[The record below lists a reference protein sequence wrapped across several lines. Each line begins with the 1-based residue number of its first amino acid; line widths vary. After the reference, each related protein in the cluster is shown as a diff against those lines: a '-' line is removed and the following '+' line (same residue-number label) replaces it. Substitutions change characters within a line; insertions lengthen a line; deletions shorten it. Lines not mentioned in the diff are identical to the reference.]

1 MICFTR
7 IPLKDFIKKHN
18 PQEPK
23 KETIENFEK
32 EINNLLEN
40 APKQDDE
47 EFQKNEINKFLK
59 NTYGYDC
66 NTYKKVDSAIYVDGE
81 VRVLIEVKALNNRNE
96 FPKNRENPIS
106 KAFCQMV
113 LYFLEEIEKEK
124 NNSLKHTIICNAH
137 EFFLFDCKDLLFL
150 KEDKRI
156 KDFYK
161 KCAKKEG
168 TDSSKPKFYKDLEQ
182 YLQEDFQ
189 GELRYTHFNL
199 SNYDPKEL
207 PLIYQVL
214 SQEVL
219 LKQRKTLDANTLNKD
234 FYEEL
239 LYILGLEEQNDKG
252 KILIK
257 PSRTQNS
264 LSAALK
270 KKYENLDDEE
280 VMALLIAWNNRIL
293 FLRLLE
299 SLLISFKHFEKPFLT
314 TENFKDF
321 NALNTLFFEVLAK
334 KNSERSL
341 NKEDKILE
349 KIPYLNSSLFDQTP
363 LELKGHEIRLLENKK
378 LELYQNSVLKKHENY
393 QEKKELPL
401 LKYLFEFLRL
411 YKFTTTPK
419 DIKDNTDTSESRLI
433 NPSVLGLV
441 FEKLNG
447 YKEGSFYTPSFITS
461 YMCKESITPIVL
473 DKFNAIYQWD
483 CENLKALRE
492 KIDRNFSNEKAKEYL
507 NTLLTLRICDPA
519 VGSGHFLVSA
529 LNEMVLIA
537 YELGLIASL
546 YRHELRLEND
556 EIIIHHAQTGEI
568 FNYKKPHSENDP
580 HHQIQKELF
589 ELKKDIIEN
598 CLFGVDINPNS
609 CEITKLRL
617 WIELLKYSYYIF
629 EKGKN
634 TNNLETLPNIDINIK
649 CANSLVSRFALKDK
663 ALLKTEKN
671 KNLEYYIAEYKEL
684 VKIYKD
690 PKILESL
697 TRPIKDSNA
706 VRKYAKERLYQEL
719 AQNPNKDFKKALNDR
734 IEKIK
739 EAFKLTLEPPQKELK
754 FKKFLKEH
762 LELYGKSILEEANDN
777 GLELEAL
784 ALEKKMAHEGLF
796 HDYTP
801 YPKLDKTDKVVGL
814 EHFNRYVL
822 TSYKDLQDEN
832 ERYAN
837 ALEWRFEFPE
847 VLNDEGDFLG
857 FDCIIGNPPYI
868 RQEHIKDLKPLLQKQ
883 YQDFYNSTADIYT
896 YFFALA
902 YHLLK
907 EKGFNAFIT
916 SNKYARAKYGAK
928 LRELLLK
935 KTTLV
940 SYMELNA
947 LKVFESAAVDTSIMS
962 FIKQTPPKESDFEYY
977 EPTPNDKDDLKSTP
991 HLPMKQNA
999 LSTESFIFANATL
1012 LDLRDKIESVGTP
1025 LKDWDIQIN
1034 YGIKTGANEA
1044 FIIPTEKREEILKN
1058 CDDAQKDERGMSERE
1073 RTKEL
1078 IKPILRGKDIKRYSY
1093 EWADLWV
1100 IIAKFGSHE
1109 FLEVEYPTIYNH
1121 LLQYKDQ
1128 LEQRGQCRYSRGPQ
1142 NSNKPYP
1149 GQHHWLELDN
1159 NPKDSYLQDFEKE
1172 KIVYGEIVQEP
1183 RFYLDN
1189 GECEL
1194 GVFYAEATSF
1204 ILTGEHLRY
1213 LLGMLHSKLITFAFK
1228 TFYAGG
1234 GLGESG
1240 YRYKKAFI
1248 ERLPIPQIT
1257 EKNQELADKITDG
1270 AKQILALKAKDPKAN
1285 TQGLEKEIDA
1295 LVYQLYHL
1303 TDEEIKTIEN
1313 GQ

>member
-1 MICFTR
+1 MIRFAH
-7 IPLKDFIKKHN
+7 ISLKDFIKKHN
-18 PQEPK
+18 PQTPT

-32 EINNLLEN
+32 EINSLLEN
-40 APKQDDE
+40 APRRDGE
-47 EFQKNEINKFLK
+47 EFQKNEINSFLK
-59 NTYGYDC
+59 NTYGYKC
-66 NTYKKVDSAIYVDGE
+66 NTDEKVDSAIYADGE
-81 VRVLIEVKALNNRNE
+81 VRVLIEVKALDNKTE
-96 FPKNRENPIS
+96 FPKNRENPLS

-113 LYFLEEIEKEK
+113 LYFLKEIEN
-124 NNSLKHTIICNAH
+124 NNSLKHAIICNAH

-150 KEDKRI
+150 KDDKRI

-161 KCAKKEG
+161 KCVKKEG
-168 TDSSKPKFYKDLEQ
+168 TDPSTKKFYSDLEE
-182 YLQEDFQ
+182 YLKKDFE

-199 SNYDPKEL
+199 SDDFKEL

-214 SQEVL
+214 SHEVL

-257 PSRTQNS
+257 QSRTKNS

-270 KKYENLDDEE
+270 ASYKDLDDEE

-299 SLLISFKHFEKPFLT
+299 SLLISFKHFENPFLT
-314 TENFKDF
+314 TENFENF
-321 NALNTLFFEVLAK
+321 NDLNTLFFEVLAK
-334 KNSERSL
+334 KNSERL
-341 NKEDKILE
+341 KEIKEDKILE
-349 KIPYLNSSLFDQTP
+349 KIPYLNSSLFDKTP
-363 LELKGHEIRLLENKK
+363 LESKGHEIKLLDNKK
-378 LELYQNSVLKKHENY
+378 LEIYKNSVLKKHEDY
-393 QEKKELPL
+393 QKERDLPL
-401 LKYLFEFLRL
+401 LEYFFKFLRL

-483 CENLKALRE
+483 CKDLEALRGE
-492 KIDRNFSNEKAKEYL
+492 IDRNFSNEKAKEYL
-507 NTLLTLRICDPA
+507 QLLLTLRVCDPA

-529 LNEMVLIA
+529 LNEMVWIA
-537 YELGLIASL
+537 HELGLIASL
-546 YRHELRLEND
+546 YACDLKLEND

-568 FNYKKPHSENDP
+568 FNYIKPHSENDP
-580 HHQIQKELF
+580 HHHIQKELF
-589 ELKKDIIEN
+589 ELKKSIIEN

-629 EKGKN
+629 EKGHN

-649 CANSLVSRFALKDK
+649 CANSLIFNFPLNSKLTIGQTLEFS
-663 ALLKTEKN
+663 
-671 KNLEYYIAEYKEL
+671 KNLKAEIKEYKNSVML
-684 VKIYKD
+684 YKEGLGEKT
-690 PKILESL
+690 KILQNIAKLKSLIINYFIEQHQAKRHLKESL
-697 TRPIKDSNA
+697 KAFISEYGDGIFDISTAFGMEMLKIARLKENNYRFNPTLTKKQPSPIGVEAN
-706 VRKYAKERLYQEL
+706 RLL
-719 AQNPNKDFKKALNDR
+719 
-734 IEKIK
+734 IKIK
-739 EAFKLTLEPPQKELK
+739 ECYETLENLK
-754 FKKFLKEH
+754 NSKAF
-762 LELYGKSILEEANDN
+762 
-777 GLELEAL
+777 
-784 ALEKKMAHEGLF
+784 
-796 HDYTP
+796 
-801 YPKLDKTDKVVGL
+801 
-814 EHFNRYVL
+814 
-822 TSYKDLQDEN
+822 
-832 ERYAN
+832 
-837 ALEWRFEFPE
+837 EWRFEFPE
-847 VLNDEGDFLG
+847 VLDDEGDFLG

-868 RQEHIKDLKPLLQKQ
+868 RQEQIKDLKPLLQKQ

-896 YFFALA
+896 YFFALS

-907 EKGFNAFIT
+907 EKGFSAFIT
-916 SNKYARAKYGAK
+916 SNKYTRAKYGAK
-928 LRELLLK
+928 LREWLLK
-935 KTTLV
+935 KTTIV

-947 LKVFESAAVDTSIMS
+947 LKVFESAAVDTSIMN
-962 FIKQTPPKESDFEYY
+962 FIKQTPPKESDFKYY

-991 HLPMKQNA
+991 SFLMKQNA

-1012 LDLRDKIESVGTP
+1012 LDLRDKMESVGTP

-1044 FIIPTEKREEILKN
+1044 FIIPTEKREEILNACKT
-1058 CDDAQKDERGMSERE
+1058 QEERE
-1073 RTKEL
+1073 RTEGL

-1093 EWADLWV
+1093 EWAGEWLIFIPWHFPNTGSPKDMEQNEKDFSIHYP
-1100 IIAKFGSHE
+1100 IIYA
-1109 FLEVEYPTIYNH
+1109 H
-1121 LLQYKDQ
+1121 LLSHKDE
-1128 LEQRGQCRYSRGPQ
+1128 LLKRNKDETGKRYEWYCLQR
-1142 NSNKPYP
+1142 
-1149 GQHHWLELDN
+1149 WAA
-1159 NPKDSYLQDFEKE
+1159 SYYQDFEKE

-1194 GVFYAEATSF
+1194 GYFYAEATSF

-1213 LLGMLHSKLITFAFK
+1213 LLGMLYSKLITFAFK

-1270 AKQILALKAKDPKAN
+1270 TKQILALKEKDPKAN
-1285 TQGLEKEIDA
+1285 TQKLEKEIDA

-1303 TDEEIKTIEN
+1303 TDEEIKIIEN

>member
-1 MICFTR
+1 MS
-7 IPLKDFIKKHN
+7 N
-18 PQEPK
+18 G
-23 KETIENFEK
+23 
-32 EINNLLEN
+32 
-40 APKQDDE
+40 
-47 EFQKNEINKFLK
+47 FLFFK
-59 NTYGYDC
+59 RD
-66 NTYKKVDSAIYVDGE
+66 
-81 VRVLIEVKALNNRNE
+81 R
-96 FPKNRENPIS
+96 
-106 KAFCQMV
+106 
-113 LYFLEEIEKEK
+113 K
-124 NNSLKHTIICNAH
+124 NNSLKHAIICNAH

-156 KDFYK
+156 KQLHK
-161 KCAKKEG
+161 NCAKKEG
-168 TDSSKPKFYKDLEQ
+168 TDPSTKRFYSDLEE
-182 YLQEDFQ
+182 YLKKDFE

-199 SNYDPKEL
+199 SDDFKEL

-214 SQEVL
+214 SHEVL
-219 LKQRKTLDANTLNKD
+219 LKRRKTLDANTLNKD

-257 PSRTQNS
+257 PSRTKNS
-264 LSAALK
+264 LSDALK
-270 KKYENLDDEE
+270 KEYKNLDDEE

-299 SLLISFKHFEKPFLT
+299 SLLISFNHFDFEKSFLT
-314 TENFKDF
+314 IENFKDF

-334 KNSERSL
+334 KNNERL
-341 NKEDKILE
+341 KEIKEDKILE
-349 KIPYLNSSLFDQTP
+349 KIPYLNSSLFDKTP
-363 LELKGHEIRLLENKK
+363 LELKGHEIKLLNNKP
-378 LELYQNSVLKKHENY
+378 LEIYPKSVLKKHKDY
-393 QEKKELPL
+393 QKEKDLPL

-419 DIKDNTDTSESRLI
+419 DIKDNTDTNESCLI

-473 DKFNAIYQWD
+473 DKFNQTYKIE
-483 CENLKALRE
+483 CENLTELKNYLKNSYKEDKR
-492 KIDRNFSNEKAKEYL
+492 KEYL
-507 NTLLTLRICDPA
+507 QLLLTLRICDPA

-546 YRHELRLEND
+546 HRYDLKLEND

-580 HHQIQKELF
+580 HHHIQKELF
-589 ELKKDIIEN
+589 ELKKSIIEN

-634 TNNLETLPNIDINIK
+634 TNALETLPNIDINIK
-649 CANSLVSRFALKDK
+649 CGNSLISRFALKDK
-663 ALLKTEKN
+663 ALLKTKKN
-671 KNLEYYIAEYKEL
+671 QNLKYSIAEYKEL

-690 PKILESL
+690 PQILETL
-697 TRPIKDSNA
+697 THPIKDSDA
-706 VRKYAKERLYQEL
+706 VGKYAKERLYQEL
-719 AQNPNKDFKKALNDR
+719 KQNPNKDFKKALNDR

-739 EAFKLTLEPPQKELK
+739 EVFKLTLDPPQKELK

-762 LELYGKSILEEANDN
+762 LELYGKSILEEANYN

-784 ALEKKMAHEGLF
+784 ALEKQMASEKLF
-796 HDYTP
+796 HDYRP
-801 YPKLDKTDKVVGL
+801 YPKLDKSDKVVGL

-822 TSYKDLQDEN
+822 ASYKDLQDEN

-847 VLNDEGDFLG
+847 VLDDEGDFLG

-868 RQEHIKDLKPLLQKQ
+868 RQEHIKDIKPLLEKQ
-883 YQDFYNSTADIYT
+883 YHNFYNSTADIYT
-896 YFFALA
+896 YFFALS

-907 EKGFNAFIT
+907 DKGFSAFIT

-928 LRELLLK
+928 LREWLLK
-935 KTTLV
+935 KTTIV

-947 LKVFESAAVDTSIMS
+947 LKVFESAAVDTSIMN
-962 FIKQTPPKESDFEYY
+962 FIKQTPPKESDFKYY

-991 HLPMKQNA
+991 YLLMKQNA

-1044 FIIPTEKREEILKN
+1044 FIIPTEKREEILNACKT
-1058 CDDAQKDERGMSERE
+1058 QEERE
-1073 RTKEL
+1073 CTERL

-1100 IIAKFGSHE
+1100 INTHNGYTSNLKSKIPPIDIAKYPAIKTHLDAHWDTIATRCDQGDTPYHLRNCAY
-1109 FLEVEYPTIYNH
+1109 LE
-1121 LLQYKDQ
+1121 
-1128 LEQRGQCRYSRGPQ
+1128 
-1142 NSNKPYP
+1142 
-1149 GQHHWLELDN
+1149 
-1159 NPKDSYLQDFEKE
+1159 DFEKE

-1189 GECEL
+1189 GECGL
-1194 GVFYAEATSF
+1194 GYFYAEATSF
-1204 ILTGEHLRY
+1204 ILTGEHLCY

-1257 EKNQELADKITDG
+1257 KSNQPTADKITDG
-1270 AKQILALKAKDPKAN
+1270 AKQILALKEKDPKAN
-1285 TQGLEKEIDA
+1285 TQKLEKEIDA
-1295 LVYQLYHL
+1295 LVYQLYNL
-1303 TDEEIKTIEN
+1303 TDEEIKIIED

>member
-1 MICFTR
+1 MMSFTR
-7 IPLKDFIKKHN
+7 IPLKDFIKKYN
-18 PQEPK
+18 PQTPTT
-23 KETIENFEK
+23 ETIENFEK
-32 EINNLLEN
+32 EINSLLEN
-40 APKQDDE
+40 APRRDDE
-47 EFQKNEINKFLK
+47 EFQKNEINSFLK
-59 NTYGYDC
+59 NAYGYRC
-66 NTYKKVDSAIYVDGE
+66 NTNKKVDSAIYVDGE
-81 VRVLIEVKALNNRNE
+81 VQVLIEVKALNKKTE
-96 FPKNRENPIS
+96 FPKDRENPLS

-156 KDFYK
+156 KKFYK
-161 KCAKKEG
+161 NYDKKEG
-168 TDSSKPKFYKDLEQ
+168 TDSSKPKFYEDLEQ
-182 YLQEDFQ
+182 YLQKDFQ
-189 GELRYTHFNL
+189 GELHYTHFNV
-199 SNYDPKEL
+199 SDDFKEL

-214 SQEVL
+214 SHEVL

-239 LYILGLEEQNDKG
+239 LYILGLEEKNEKG

-257 PSRTQNS
+257 PSHTKNS
-264 LSAALK
+264 LSYALK
-270 KKYENLDDEE
+270 EQYKNLDDEE

-314 TENFKDF
+314 TENFNDF

-334 KNSERSL
+334 KNNERL
-341 NKEDKILE
+341 KEIKEDKILE

-363 LELKGHEIRLLENKK
+363 LELKGYEIKLLDNKK
-378 LELYQNSVLKKHENY
+378 LEIYKNSVLKKDNPK
-393 QEKKELPL
+393 QEPLPL

-411 YKFTTTPK
+411 YDFTTTPK
-419 DIKDNTDTSESRLI
+419 DIKDNQNKSESRLI

-461 YMCKESITPIVL
+461 YMCKESITPIVQ

-483 CENLKALRE
+483 CKDLEALKG

-529 LNEMVLIA
+529 LNEMVWIA
-537 YELGLIASL
+537 FKLGLIASL
-546 YRHELRLEND
+546 YRHSLTSEND
-556 EIIIHHAQTGEI
+556 EIIIHTPKNEV
-568 FNYKKPHSENDP
+568 FNYTIPHSENDP
-580 HHQIQKELF
+580 HHHIQKELF

-649 CANSLVSRFALKDK
+649 CANSLISRFSLNDDLKK
-663 ALLKTEKN
+663 IPNIKQK
-671 KNLEYYIAEYKEL
+671 IQEYKDL
-684 VKIYKD
+684 VAQYKD
-690 PKILESL
+690 PNPLYPLNKQDLINKIQDLKNTFSL
-697 TRPIKDSNA
+697 TLKDPKTKA
-706 VRKYAKERLYQEL
+706 EL
-719 AQNPNKDFKKALNDR
+719 EKA
-734 IEKIK
+734 IEKHIK
-739 EAFKLTLEPPQKELK
+739 NYNFFALDDKSLLDGLNYFIPSLFGTLKLSPKEEEEAFAS
-754 FKKFLKEH
+754 
-762 LELYGKSILEEANDN
+762 YGRIR
-777 GLELEAL
+777 AL
-784 ALEKKMAHEGLF
+784 RK
-796 HDYTP
+796 
-801 YPKLDKTDKVVGL
+801 KLDDALSGR
-814 EHFNRYVL
+814 EY
-822 TSYKDLQDEN
+822 Q
-832 ERYAN
+832 N
-837 ALEWRFEFPE
+837 AFEWRFEFPE
-847 VLNDEGDFLG
+847 VLDDEGDFLG

-896 YFFALA
+896 YFFALSF
-902 YHLLK
+902 HLLK
-907 EKGFNAFIT
+907 EKGFSAFIT

-928 LRELLLK
+928 LREWLLK
-935 KTTLV
+935 KTTIV

-947 LKVFESAAVDTSIMS
+947 LKVFESATVDTSIMN
-962 FIKQTPPKESDFEYY
+962 FIKQTPPKESDFKYY

-991 HLPMKQNA
+991 FLPMKQNA

-1012 LDLRDKIESVGTP
+1012 LDLRDKMESVGTP
-1025 LKDWDIQIN
+1025 LKDWDIQI
-1034 YGIKTGANEA
+1034 YRGILTGCNEA
-1044 FIIPTEKREEILKN
+1044 FIIPTEKRDEILNACKT
-1058 CDDAQKDERGMSERE
+1058 QEERE
-1073 RTKEL
+1073 RTERL

-1093 EWADLWV
+1093 EWAHLWV
-1100 IIAKFGSHE
+1100 INTHNGYTSNLKSKIPPIDIEKYPATKAHLDAHWDTIATRCDQGDTPYHLRNCAY
-1109 FLEVEYPTIYNH
+1109 LE
-1121 LLQYKDQ
+1121 
-1128 LEQRGQCRYSRGPQ
+1128 
-1142 NSNKPYP
+1142 
-1149 GQHHWLELDN
+1149 
-1159 NPKDSYLQDFEKE
+1159 DFEKE

-1194 GVFYAEATSF
+1194 GYFYAEATSF
-1204 ILTGEHLRY
+1204 ILTGEHLCY

-1240 YRYKKAFI
+1240 YRYKKTFI

-1257 EKNQELADKITDG
+1257 KSNKPTADKITDG
-1270 AKQILALKAKDPKAN
+1270 AKQILALKEKDPKAN
-1285 TQGLEKEIDA
+1285 TQKLEKEIDA

-1303 TDEEIKTIEN
+1303 TDEEIKIIEN

>member
-1 MICFTR
+1 MIRFTR

-23 KETIENFEK
+23 RETIENFEK
-32 EINNLLEN
+32 EINSLLEN
-40 APKQDDE
+40 APRQDDE

-66 NTYKKVDSAIYVDGE
+66 NTRKKVDSAIRVDGE
-81 VRVLIEVKALNNRNE
+81 VRVLIEVKALNNKIE
-96 FPKNRENPIS
+96 FPKNRENPLS

-124 NNSLKHTIICNAH
+124 NNSLKHAIICNVH
-137 EFFLFDCKDLLFL
+137 EFFLFDCKNLLFL

-156 KDFYK
+156 KKFYDSY
-161 KCAKKEG
+161 AKKEG

-182 YLQEDFQ
+182 YLQKDFQ

-199 SNYDPKEL
+199 SDDFKEF

-214 SQEVL
+214 SHEVL

-264 LSAALK
+264 LSDALK
-270 KKYENLDDEE
+270 ASYKNLDDEE

-299 SLLISFKHFEKPFLT
+299 SLLNSFEHLKSFLT
-314 TENFKDF
+314 IENFKDF

-334 KNSERSL
+334 KNNERL
-341 NKEDKILE
+341 PEIKEDKILQ
-349 KIPYLNSSLFDQTP
+349 KIPYLNSSLFDKTP
-363 LELKGHEIRLLENKK
+363 LELKGYEIKLLDNKK
-378 LELYQNSVLKKHENY
+378 LEIYKNSVLKKDNPK
-393 QEKKELPL
+393 QEPLPL

-411 YKFTTTPK
+411 YDFTTTPK
-419 DIKDNTDTSESRLI
+419 DIKDNQNTSESRLI

-473 DKFNAIYQWD
+473 DKFNATYQWD

-556 EIIIHHAQTGEI
+556 EIIIHYTPTGEI
-568 FNYKKPHSENDP
+568 FNYKKPDSENDP

-589 ELKKDIIEN
+589 NLKKDIIEN

-649 CANSLVSRFALKDK
+649 CANSLISRFNLNDDLKK
-663 ALLKTEKN
+663 IPNIKQK
-671 KNLEYYIAEYKEL
+671 IQEYKDL
-684 VKIYKD
+684 VAQYKD
-690 PKILESL
+690 PNPLYPLNKADLINKIQDLKNTFSL
-697 TRPIKDSNA
+697 TLKDP
-706 VRKYAKERLYQEL
+706 KTKTEL
-719 AQNPNKDFKKALNDR
+719 EKA
-734 IEKIK
+734 IEKHIK
-739 EAFKLTLEPPQKELK
+739 KYNFFALDDKSLLDGLNYFIPSLFGTLKLSPKEEEEAFAS
-754 FKKFLKEH
+754 
-762 LELYGKSILEEANDN
+762 YGRIR
-777 GLELEAL
+777 AL
-784 ALEKKMAHEGLF
+784 RK
-796 HDYTP
+796 
-801 YPKLDKTDKVVGL
+801 KLDDALSGR
-814 EHFNRYVL
+814 EYH
-822 TSYKDLQDEN
+822 
-832 ERYAN
+832 N
-837 ALEWRFEFPE
+837 AFEWRFEFPE

-868 RQEHIKDLKPLLQKQ
+868 RQEQIKDLKPLLQKQ

-907 EKGFNAFIT
+907 EKGFSAFIT

-928 LRELLLK
+928 LREWLLK
-935 KTTLV
+935 KTTIV

-947 LKVFESAAVDTSIMS
+947 LKVFESATVDTSIMN
-962 FIKQTPPKESDFEYY
+962 FIKQTPPKESDFKYY

-991 HLPMKQNA
+991 SLSMKQNA

-1012 LDLRDKIESVGTP
+1012 LDLRDKMESVGTP
-1025 LKDWDIQIN
+1025 LKDWGIQIN

-1044 FIIPTEKREEILKN
+1044 FIIPTEKRDAILNACKTQEERKRT
-1058 CDDAQKDERGMSERE
+1058 DA
-1073 RTKEL
+1073 L

-1093 EWADLWV
+1093 EWAGEWLINTHNGYTSALKSKIPPID
-1100 IIAKFGSHE
+1100 IAK
-1109 FLEVEYPTIYNH
+1109 YPATKAH
-1121 LLQYKDQ
+1121 L
-1128 LEQRGQCRYSRGPQ
+1128 
-1142 NSNKPYP
+1142 
-1149 GQHHWLELDN
+1149 
-1159 NPKDSYLQDFEKE
+1159 DSYYDTIATRSDQGDTPYHLRNCAYLEDFEKE

-1189 GECEL
+1189 GECGL
-1194 GVFYAEATSF
+1194 GYFYAEATSF
-1204 ILTGEHLRY
+1204 ILTGEHLHY

-1248 ERLPIPQIT
+1248 ERLPIPKIT
-1257 EKNQELADKITDG
+1257 HKNQELADKITDG
-1270 AKQILALKAKDPKAN
+1270 AKQILALKEKDPKAN
-1285 TQGLEKEIDA
+1285 TQELEKEIDA

-1303 TDEEIKTIEN
+1303 TDEEIKIIEDR
-1313 GQ
+1313 Q

>member
-1 MICFTR
+1 MIRFIP

-32 EINNLLEN
+32 EINSLLEN
-40 APKQDDE
+40 ARRRNDE
-47 EFQKNEINKFLK
+47 EFQKNEINEFLK
-59 NTYGYDC
+59 NAYGYDC
-66 NTYKKVDSAIYVDGE
+66 NTYKKVDSTIYVDGE
-81 VRVLIEVKALNNRNE
+81 VRVLIEVKALDKKTE
-96 FPKNRENPIS
+96 FPKDRENPLS

-156 KDFYK
+156 KKFYDNY
-161 KCAKKEG
+161 AKKEG
-168 TDSSKPKFYKDLEQ
+168 TDSSKPKFYQDLEQ

-189 GELRYTHFNL
+189 GELPYTHFNL
-199 SNYDPKEL
+199 SDDFKEL

-214 SQEVL
+214 SHEVL
-219 LKQRKTLDANTLNKD
+219 LKQKKTLDANTLNKD

-239 LYILGLEEQNDKG
+239 LYILGLEEQNEKG

-264 LSAALK
+264 LSDALK
-270 KKYENLDDEE
+270 YSYTDLDDEE

-299 SLLISFKHFEKPFLT
+299 SLLISFKHFENSFLT
-314 TENFKDF
+314 TDNFKDF
-321 NALNTLFFEVLAK
+321 NALNKLFFEVLAK
-334 KNSERSL
+334 KNNERSL
-341 NKEDKILE
+341 EKQDKILE
-349 KIPYLNSSLFDQTP
+349 KIPYLNSSLFDKTP
-363 LELKGHEIRLLENKK
+363 LESKGHEIKSLNNYPLEIHSK
-378 LELYQNSVLKKHENY
+378 SVLKKDENY
-393 QEKKELPL
+393 QKEKDLPL
-401 LKYLFEFLRL
+401 LKYLFEFLRV
-411 YKFTTTPK
+411 YDFTTTPK
-419 DIKDNTDTSESRLI
+419 DIKDNTNTSESRLI

-461 YMCKESITPIVL
+461 YMCKESISQIVL
-473 DKFNAIYQWD
+473 DKFNATYQWD

-546 YRHELRLEND
+546 HRYDLKLEND

-629 EKGKN
+629 EEGKN
-634 TNNLETLPNIDINIK
+634 TNALETLPNIDINIK
-649 CANSLVSRFALKDK
+649 CANSLIFNFPLNSKLTIGQTLEFSRNLKAEIK
-663 ALLKTEKN
+663 
-671 KNLEYYIAEYKEL
+671 EYKNSVML
-684 VKIYKD
+684 YKEGLGEKA
-690 PKILESL
+690 KILQNIAKLKSLIINYFIEQHQAKRHLKESL
-697 TRPIKDSNA
+697 KAFISEYGDEIFDLSTAFGMEMLKIARQKENNYRFTPTLTKKQPSPIGVEAN
-706 VRKYAKERLYQEL
+706 RLL
-719 AQNPNKDFKKALNDR
+719 
-734 IEKIK
+734 IKIK
-739 EAFKLTLEPPQKELK
+739 ECYETLENLK
-754 FKKFLKEH
+754 N
-762 LELYGKSILEEANDN
+762 S
-777 GLELEAL
+777 
-784 ALEKKMAHEGLF
+784 
-796 HDYTP
+796 
-801 YPKLDKTDKVVGL
+801 KT
-814 EHFNRYVL
+814 
-822 TSYKDLQDEN
+822 
-832 ERYAN
+832 
-837 ALEWRFEFPE
+837 LEWCFEFPE

-868 RQEHIKDLKPLLQKQ
+868 RQEHIKDIKPLLEKQ

-896 YFFALA
+896 YFFALS

-928 LRELLLK
+928 LREWLLK

-962 FIKQTPPKESDFEYY
+962 FIKQTPSKESEFNYY
-977 EPTPNDKDDLKSTP
+977 EPTPDDKDDLKNTP
-991 HLPMKQNA
+991 YLTMKQNA

-1012 LDLRDKIESVGTP
+1012 LDLRDKIESIGTP

-1044 FIIPTEKREEILKN
+1044 FIIPTEKRDAILNACKT
-1058 CDDAQKDERGMSERE
+1058 QEERE
-1073 RTKEL
+1073 RTEAL

-1100 IIAKFGSHE
+1100 INTHNGYTSALKSKISPIDIENYPATKAHLDSH
-1109 FLEVEYPTIYNH
+1109 FDTIVTRSDQGDTPYHLRNCAYLE
-1121 LLQYKDQ
+1121 
-1128 LEQRGQCRYSRGPQ
+1128 
-1142 NSNKPYP
+1142 
-1149 GQHHWLELDN
+1149 
-1159 NPKDSYLQDFEKE
+1159 DFEKE

-1194 GVFYAEATSF
+1194 GYFYAEATSF

-1248 ERLPIPQIT
+1248 ERLPIPKIT
-1257 EKNQELADKITDG
+1257 PENQELADKITDG
-1270 AKQILALKAKDPKAN
+1270 AKAILEAKKKTLKPTPKN
-1285 TQGLEKEIDA
+1285 
-1295 LVYQLYHL
+1295 
-1303 TDEEIKTIEN
+1303 
-1313 GQ
+1313 

>member
-1 MICFTR
+1 MDYKKLDLPNTNYPSKEQLEAFETAFDAFLETNPQENENHQNDAFNDLLKGVFKYKVKPTKR
-7 IPLKDFIKKHN
+7 IDSAILNDNDKVEVIIEFKALKNPNEFIKKGDLN
-18 PQEPK
+18 
-23 KETIENFEK
+23 
-32 EINNLLEN
+32 
-40 APKQDDE
+40 
-47 EFQKNEINKFLK
+47 
-59 NTYGYDC
+59 
-66 NTYKKVDSAIYVDGE
+66 
-81 VRVLIEVKALNNRNE
+81 VKALHESLFYYLIERKNGNNNLKHLILATIKELYIIDANE
-96 FPKNRENPIS
+96 FEVFNKD
-106 KAFCQMV
+106 K
-113 LYFLEEIEKEK
+113 EIEKAFENCHDK
-124 NNSLKHTIICNAH
+124 KGNDPHTKAFYDACQKRLNELDRSLKYHHIS
-137 EFFLFDCKDLLFL
+137 L
-150 KEDKRI
+150 
-156 KDFYK
+156 
-161 KCAKKEG
+161 KKE
-168 TDSSKPKFYKDLEQ
+168 
-182 YLQEDFQ
+182 
-189 GELRYTHFNL
+189 NL
-199 SNYDPKEL
+199 A
-207 PLIYQVL
+207 LIYQAL
-214 SQEVL
+214 SPNFL
-219 LKQRKTLDANTLNKD
+219 LKIPKYSDANTLNKD

-264 LSAALK
+264 LSDALK
-270 KKYENLDDEE
+270 KKYKNLDDEE

-299 SLLISFKHFEKPFLT
+299 SLLISFKHFENPFLT
-314 TENFKDF
+314 IENFKDF

-363 LELKGHEIRLLENKK
+363 LELKGHEIKLLNNEPLKIYPK
-378 LELYQNSVLKKHENY
+378 SVLKKHEEY
-393 QEKKELPL
+393 QEQKDLPL
-401 LKYLFEFLRL
+401 LEYLFEFLRV
-411 YKFTTTPK
+411 YDFTTTPK
-419 DIKDNTDTSESRLI
+419 DIKDNQNKSESRLI

-473 DKFNAIYQWD
+473 DKFNATYQWD
-483 CENLKALRE
+483 CKDLEALRG

-546 YRHELRLEND
+546 FRFRCELKLEND
-556 EIIIHHAQTGEI
+556 EIIIHTPEDKVFKYTI
-568 FNYKKPHSENDP
+568 PHSENDP
-580 HHQIQKELF
+580 HHHIQKELF
-589 ELKKDIIEN
+589 NLKKDIIEN

-629 EKGKN
+629 EEGKN
-634 TNNLETLPNIDINIK
+634 TNALETLPNIDINIK
-649 CANSLVSRFALKDK
+649 CANSLIFNFPLNSKLTIGQTLEFS
-663 ALLKTEKN
+663 
-671 KNLEYYIAEYKEL
+671 KNLKAEIKEYKNS
-684 VKIYKD
+684 VMFYKEGLGEKA
-690 PKILESL
+690 KILQNIAKLKSL
-697 TRPIKDSNA
+697 IINYFIEQHQANKHLKETLKAFISEYGDEIFDISTAFGMEMLKIARKNNYRFNPTLTKKQPSPIGVEAN
-706 VRKYAKERLYQEL
+706 RLL
-719 AQNPNKDFKKALNDR
+719 
-734 IEKIK
+734 IKIK
-739 EAFKLTLEPPQKELK
+739 ECYETLENLK
-754 FKKFLKEH
+754 N
-762 LELYGKSILEEANDN
+762 S
-777 GLELEAL
+777 
-784 ALEKKMAHEGLF
+784 
-796 HDYTP
+796 
-801 YPKLDKTDKVVGL
+801 KT
-814 EHFNRYVL
+814 
-822 TSYKDLQDEN
+822 
-832 ERYAN
+832 
-837 ALEWRFEFPE
+837 LEWRFEFPE

-902 YHLLK
+902 FHLLK

-916 SNKYARAKYGAK
+916 SNKYARSQYGAK

-947 LKVFESAAVDTSIMS
+947 LKVFESATVDTSIIH
-962 FIKQTPPKESDFEYY
+962 FIKQTPPKESDFKYY

-999 LSTESFIFANATL
+999 LSTESFIFANAVL

-1044 FIIPTEKREEILKN
+1044 FIIPTEKRDAILNACKT
-1058 CDDAQKDERGMSERE
+1058 QEERE
-1073 RTKEL
+1073 RTEGL

-1093 EWADLWV
+1093 EWAHLWV
-1100 IIAKFGSHE
+1100 INTHNGYTSAPKSKIPPIDIEKYPAIKAHLDSHYDAITTRCDQGDTPYNLRNCAY
-1109 FLEVEYPTIYNH
+1109 LE
-1121 LLQYKDQ
+1121 
-1128 LEQRGQCRYSRGPQ
+1128 
-1142 NSNKPYP
+1142 
-1149 GQHHWLELDN
+1149 
-1159 NPKDSYLQDFEKE
+1159 DFEKE
-1172 KIVYGEIVQEP
+1172 KIVYSEIVQEP

-1189 GECEL
+1189 GECGL
-1194 GVFYAEATSF
+1194 GCFYAEATSF
-1204 ILTGEHLRY
+1204 ILTGEHLHY

-1248 ERLPIPQIT
+1248 ERLPIPKIT
-1257 EKNQELADKITDG
+1257 EKNQELADKITDCTE
-1270 AKQILALKAKDPKAN
+1270 QILQAKAKDPKAN

>member
-1 MICFTR
+1 MDYKKLDLPNTNYPSKEQLKAFETAFNAFLETNQQENENHHNDAFNDLLKSVFKYKVKPTKKIDSAILNENNEVEVIIEFKALKNPNEFIKKGDLNVKAFHESLLYYLRERKGGNNNLKHLILATIKELYIIDANEFEVFNKDKEIKKAFKNCHDKKGNDPRTKAFYDACQKR
-7 IPLKDFIKKHN
+7 LNELDRSLKYHHIPLK
-18 PQEPK
+18 
-23 KETIENFEK
+23 KE
-32 EINNLLEN
+32 NL
-40 APKQDDE
+40 A
-47 EFQKNEINKFLK
+47 
-59 NTYGYDC
+59 
-66 NTYKKVDSAIYVDGE
+66 
-81 VRVLIEVKALNNRNE
+81 
-96 FPKNRENPIS
+96 
-106 KAFCQMV
+106 
-113 LYFLEEIEKEK
+113 
-124 NNSLKHTIICNAH
+124 
-137 EFFLFDCKDLLFL
+137 
-150 KEDKRI
+150 
-156 KDFYK
+156 
-161 KCAKKEG
+161 
-168 TDSSKPKFYKDLEQ
+168 
-182 YLQEDFQ
+182 
-189 GELRYTHFNL
+189 
-199 SNYDPKEL
+199 
-207 PLIYQVL
+207 LIYQAL
-214 SQEVL
+214 SPNFL
-219 LKQRKTLDANTLNKD
+219 LKIPKYSDANTLNKD

-270 KKYENLDDEE
+270 EKYKNLDDEE

-299 SLLISFKHFEKPFLT
+299 SLLISFKHFENPFLT
-314 TENFKDF
+314 TENFEDF
-321 NALNTLFFEVLAK
+321 NALNDLFFEVLAK
-334 KNSERSL
+334 KNSERL
-341 NKEDKILE
+341 PEIKKDKILE
-349 KIPYLNSSLFDQTP
+349 KIPYLNSSLFDKTP
-363 LELKGHEIRLLENKK
+363 LELKGYEIKLLDNKK
-378 LELYQNSVLKKHENY
+378 LEIYQNSVLKKHGNY
-393 QEKKELPL
+393 QKDEPLPL
-401 LKYLFEFLRL
+401 LKYLFAFLRL

-473 DKFNAIYQWD
+473 DKFNATYQWD
-483 CENLKALRE
+483 CENLKALRG
-492 KIDRNFSNEKAKEYL
+492 KIDRNYSNQKAKEYL

-529 LNEMVLIA
+529 LNEMVWVT

-546 YRHELRLEND
+546 YACDLKLEND
-556 EIIIHHAQTGEI
+556 EIIIHTPENKI
-568 FNYKKPHSENDP
+568 FNYTIPHSENDP

-649 CANSLVSRFALKDK
+649 CANSLISRFNLNDDLKK
-663 ALLKTEKN
+663 IPNIKK
-671 KNLEYYIAEYKEL
+671 KIQEYKDL
-684 VKIYKD
+684 VAQYKD
-690 PKILESL
+690 PNPLYPLNKQDLINKIQDLKNTFSL
-697 TRPIKDSNA
+697 TLKDPKTKA
-706 VRKYAKERLYQEL
+706 EL
-719 AQNPNKDFKKALNDR
+719 EKA
-734 IEKIK
+734 IEKHIK
-739 EAFKLTLEPPQKELK
+739 NYNFFALDDKSLLDGLDYFIPSLFGTLKLSPKEEEEAFAS
-754 FKKFLKEH
+754 
-762 LELYGKSILEEANDN
+762 YGRIR
-777 GLELEAL
+777 AL
-784 ALEKKMAHEGLF
+784 RK
-796 HDYTP
+796 
-801 YPKLDKTDKVVGL
+801 KLDDALSGR
-814 EHFNRYVL
+814 EY
-822 TSYKDLQDEN
+822 Q
-832 ERYAN
+832 N
-837 ALEWRFEFPE
+837 AFEWRFEFPE
-847 VLNDEGDFLG
+847 VLDDEGDFLG

-868 RQEHIKDLKPLLQKQ
+868 RQEHIKDLKPLLEKQ

-907 EKGFNAFIT
+907 EKGFSAFIT

-928 LRELLLK
+928 LREWLLK
-935 KTTLV
+935 KTTIV

-947 LKVFESAAVDTSIMS
+947 LKVFESATVDTSIIH
-962 FIKQTPPKESDFEYY
+962 FIKQTPLKESVFKYY
-977 EPTPNDKDDLKSTP
+977 EPTENDKDDLKSTP
-991 HLPMKQNA
+991 FLPMKQNA

-1044 FIIPTEKREEILKN
+1044 FIIPTEKRDEILNACKT
-1058 CDDAQKDERGMSERE
+1058 QEERE
-1073 RTKEL
+1073 RTERL

-1100 IIAKFGSHE
+1100 INTHNGYTSALKSKIPPIDIEKYPATKVHLDAHYDTIATRCDQGDTPYHLRNCAY
-1109 FLEVEYPTIYNH
+1109 LE
-1121 LLQYKDQ
+1121 
-1128 LEQRGQCRYSRGPQ
+1128 
-1142 NSNKPYP
+1142 
-1149 GQHHWLELDN
+1149 
-1159 NPKDSYLQDFEKE
+1159 DFEKE

-1194 GVFYAEATSF
+1194 GGFYAEATSF

-1248 ERLPIPQIT
+1248 ERLPIPKIT
-1257 EKNQELADKITDG
+1257 EKNQELADKITDY
-1270 AKQILALKAKDPKAN
+1270 AEQILQAKAKDPKAN
-1285 TQGLEKEIDA
+1285 TQKLEKEIDA
-1295 LVYQLYHL
+1295 LVYQLYNL
-1303 TDEEIKTIEN
+1303 TDEEIKIIEN

>member
-1 MICFTR
+1 MMSFAR
-7 IPLKDFIKKHN
+7 ILLKDFIKKYN
-18 PQEPK
+18 PPTPT
-23 KETIENFEK
+23 KETIEKFEK
-32 EINNLLEN
+32 EINSLLEN
-40 APKQDDE
+40 VPRQDDE
-47 EFQKNEINKFLK
+47 EFQKNEINSFLK
-59 NTYGYDC
+59 NTYGYRC
-66 NTYKKVDSAIYVDGE
+66 NTNKKVDSAIYVDEE
-81 VRVLIEVKALNNRNE
+81 VQVLIEVKALNKKTE
-96 FPKNRENPIS
+96 FPKNKENPLS

-113 LYFLEEIEKEK
+113 LYFLEEREKEK
-124 NNSLKHTIICNAH
+124 NNSLKHAIICNAH

-150 KEDKRI
+150 EKDERI
-156 KDFYK
+156 KKFYK
-161 KCAKKEG
+161 NYAQKEG
-168 TDSSKPKFYKDLEQ
+168 IDSSKPRFYEDLEQ
-182 YLQEDFQ
+182 YLQKDFQ
-189 GELRYTHFNL
+189 GKLPYTYFNL
-199 SNYDPKEL
+199 NDDFKEL

-219 LKQRKTLDANTLNKD
+219 LKQKKTLDANTLNKD

-239 LYILGLEEQNDKG
+239 LYILGLEEQNEKG
-252 KILIK
+252 KTLIK
-257 PSRTQNS
+257 PSHTQNS
-264 LSAALK
+264 LSDALK
-270 KKYENLDDEE
+270 GSYNNLDDEE

-299 SLLISFKHFEKPFLT
+299 SLLISFKHFEKEKPFLT
-314 TENFKDF
+314 TDNFKDF

-334 KNSERSL
+334 KNSERL
-341 NKEDKILE
+341 PEIKEDKILD

-363 LELKGHEIRLLENKK
+363 LELKGYEIRLLDNKK
-378 LELYQNSVLKKHENY
+378 LEIYQNSVLKKDKEY
-393 QEKKELPL
+393 QEQKDLPL

-473 DKFNAIYQWD
+473 DKFNQKYKIE
-483 CENLKALRE
+483 CEKLTELKNYLKNSYKEDKR
-492 KIDRNFSNEKAKEYL
+492 KEYL

-529 LNEMVLIA
+529 LNEMVWIA

-546 YRHELRLEND
+546 YRYELKLEND
-556 EIIIHHAQTGEI
+556 EIIIHTPENKI
-568 FNYKKPHSENDP
+568 FKYTIPHSENDP

-589 ELKKDIIEN
+589 ELKKSIIEN

-629 EKGKN
+629 ENGKN

-649 CANSLVSRFALKDK
+649 CGNSLISRFALKDK

-847 VLNDEGDFLG
+847 VLDDEGNFLG

-883 YQDFYNSTADIYT
+883 YHNFYNSTADIYT
-896 YFFALA
+896 YFFALS

-907 EKGFNAFIT
+907 EKGFSAFIT

-935 KTTLV
+935 KTTIA

-947 LKVFESAAVDTSIMS
+947 LKVFESAVVDTSIIH
-962 FIKQTPPKESDFEYY
+962 FIKQVPLKESVFKYY
-977 EPTPNDKDDLKSTP
+977 EPTQNDKENLKNTP
-991 HLPMKQNA
+991 SFLMRQNA
-999 LSTESFIFANATL
+999 LSTESFIFANTTL
-1012 LDLRDKIESVGTP
+1012 LDLRDKMENIGVP
-1025 LKDWDIQIN
+1025 LKDWGIQI
-1034 YGIKTGANEA
+1034 YRGILTGCNEA
-1044 FIIPTEKREEILKN
+1044 FIIPTEKRDAILNACKT
-1058 CDDAQKDERGMSERE
+1058 QEERE
-1073 RTKEL
+1073 RTEAL

-1093 EWADLWV
+1093 EWAHLWV
-1100 IIAKFGSHE
+1100 INTHNGYTSNLKSKILPIDIAKYPATKAHLDSHYDTIATRCDQGDTPYNLRNCAY
-1109 FLEVEYPTIYNH
+1109 LE
-1121 LLQYKDQ
+1121 
-1128 LEQRGQCRYSRGPQ
+1128 
-1142 NSNKPYP
+1142 
-1149 GQHHWLELDN
+1149 
-1159 NPKDSYLQDFEKE
+1159 DFEKE
-1172 KIVYGEIVQEP
+1172 KIVYSEIVQEP

-1194 GVFYAEATSF
+1194 GGFYAEATSF

-1257 EKNQELADKITDG
+1257 EKNQELAHKITDC
-1270 AKQILALKAKDPKAN
+1270 AKQILALKEKDPKAN
-1285 TQGLEKEIDA
+1285 TQGLEKEIDTLA
-1295 LVYQLYHL
+1295 YQLYNL
-1303 TDEEIKTIEN
+1303 TDEEIKIIED

>member
-1 MICFTR
+1 MMSFTR
-7 IPLKDFIKKHN
+7 ILLKDFIKKYN
-18 PQEPK
+18 PPTPT

-32 EINNLLEN
+32 EINSLLEN
-40 APKQDDE
+40 APRQDDE
-47 EFQKNEINKFLK
+47 EFQKNEINSFLK
-59 NTYGYDC
+59 NTYGYRC
-66 NTYKKVDSAIYVDGE
+66 NTHKKVDSAIYVDGE
-81 VRVLIEVKALNNRNE
+81 VQVLIEVKALDNKTE
-96 FPKNRENPIS
+96 FPKDKENPIS

-113 LYFLEEIEKEK
+113 FYFLKEIKN
-124 NNSLKHTIICNAH
+124 NNSLKHAIICNAH

-150 KEDKRI
+150 NDDKRI
-156 KDFYK
+156 KKFYK
-161 KCAKKEG
+161 NYAQKEG
-168 TDSSKPKFYKDLEQ
+168 TDSSKPKFYEDLEQ
-182 YLQEDFQ
+182 YLKEDFQ
-189 GELRYTHFNL
+189 GKLRYAYFNL
-199 SNYDPKEL
+199 NDDFKEL

-219 LKQRKTLDANTLNKD
+219 LKQKKTLDANTLNKD

-264 LSAALK
+264 LSDALK
-270 KKYENLDDEE
+270 KKYKNLDDEE

-299 SLLISFKHFEKPFLT
+299 SLLISFKHFEKEKPFLT

-321 NALNTLFFEVLAK
+321 NALNDLFFEVLAK
-334 KNSERSL
+334 KNTERL
-341 NKEDKILE
+341 PEIKEDKILE
-349 KIPYLNSSLFDQTP
+349 KIPYLNSSLFDKTP
-363 LELKGHEIRLLENKK
+363 LESKGYEIKLLDNKK
-378 LELYQNSVLKKHENY
+378 LEIYKNPVLKKHGNY
-393 QEKKELPL
+393 QKEKDLPL
-401 LKYLFEFLRL
+401 LKYLFEFLHV
-411 YKFTTTPK
+411 YDFTTTPK
-419 DIKDNTDTSESRLI
+419 DIKDNQNKSESPLI

-483 CENLKALRE
+483 CENLEALRG

-546 YRHELRLEND
+546 HRYDLKLEND
-556 EIIIHHAQTGEI
+556 EIIIHTPEDKAFKYTI
-568 FNYKKPHSENDP
+568 PHSENDP

-589 ELKKDIIEN
+589 ELKKSIIEN

-629 EKGKN
+629 EEGKN

-649 CANSLVSRFALKDK
+649 CANSLISRFALKDK

-847 VLNDEGDFLG
+847 VLDDEGNFLG

-916 SNKYARAKYGAK
+916 SNKYARAKYGTK

-947 LKVFESAAVDTSIMS
+947 LKVFESATVDTSIIH
-962 FIKQTPPKESDFEYY
+962 FIKQTPPKENSFNYY
-977 EPTPNDKDDLKSTP
+977 EPTPNDKDDLKNTP
-991 HLPMKQNA
+991 SLLMKQNV

-1025 LKDWDIQIN
+1025 LKDWGIQIN

-1044 FIIPTEKREEILKN
+1044 FIIPTEKRDEILKN

-1073 RTKEL
+1073 RTIEL

-1093 EWADLWV
+1093 EWAGEWV
-1100 IIAKFGSHE
+1100 IFIPWHFPNTGSPKDMEQNEKDFSIH
-1109 FLEVEYPTIYNH
+1109 YPIIYAH
-1121 LLQYKDQ
+1121 LLSHKDE
-1128 LEQRGQCRYSRGPQ
+1128 LLKRNKDETGKRYEWYCLQR
-1142 NSNKPYP
+1142 
-1149 GQHHWLELDN
+1149 WAA
-1159 NPKDSYLQDFEKE
+1159 SYLQDFEKE

-1194 GVFYAEATSF
+1194 GYFYAEATSF

-1257 EKNQELADKITDG
+1257 TKNQELADKITDC
-1270 AKQILALKAKDPKAN
+1270 AERILKSKAKDPKAN

-1303 TDEEIKTIEN
+1303 TDEEIKTIED